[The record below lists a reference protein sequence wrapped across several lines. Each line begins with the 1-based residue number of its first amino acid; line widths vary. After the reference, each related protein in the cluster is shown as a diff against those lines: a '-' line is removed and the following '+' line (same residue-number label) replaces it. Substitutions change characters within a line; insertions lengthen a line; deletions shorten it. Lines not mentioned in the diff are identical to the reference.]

1 MHVPSSLVLFMAAV
15 ASGSAMEYAG
25 GVSGSPSISP
35 NTLCSEASIRCG
47 DKDYSATKSCNTD
60 PLSMFEFRSCCV
72 KQCPDAALFCSNSAE
87 VPCGDN
93 DVSVSRSCRGGSFDD
108 FRQCCI
114 SSCPSAG
121 KQPDRFCSAIN
132 VPCDGFD
139 QDASSFCSWQKDPNV
154 EFKDCCLGR
163 CSDARIPRGYKC
175 SDSGVHCDQLNVN
188 ASQSCGVYE
197 TRVGQFR
204 DCCIRECR
212 RQDQN

>member
-15 ASGSAMEYAG
+15 ASGSATEYAG

-35 NTLCSEASIRCG
+35 NTLCSA
-47 DKDYSATKSCNTD
+47 
-60 PLSMFEFRSCCV
+60 V
-72 KQCPDAALFCSNSAE
+72 
-87 VPCGDN
+87 
-93 DVSVSRSCRGGSFDD
+93 
-108 FRQCCI
+108 
-114 SSCPSAG
+114 
-121 KQPDRFCSAIN
+121 N
-132 VPCDGFD
+132 VPCDRFD

-175 SDSGVHCDQLNVN
+175 SDSGVPCDQLNVD

-212 RQDQN
+212 RQDQH